1 MRTKRPGANENR
13 GESKVGCQTINI
25 FCTFNID
32 KSKKI
37 ENKNK
42 NKNKKKKKKNKTQ
55 ITKTPSPQ
63 KK

>member
-25 FCTFNID
+25 FCTFNLD

-37 ENKNK
+37 ENKK
-42 NKNKKKKKKNKTQ
+42 KNKKKKKKKR
-55 ITKTPSPQ
+55 IKH
-63 KK
+63 K